1 LLCADSLASINLSK
15 GKKDMRLETI
25 RAAKNGFI
33 LEDEYGNLHVAK
45 TLIEAAQIVGDI
57 VPDTQGTRY
66 AVGMNCGDLSAARAC
81 FRDGK
86 KIEAIKILRDCFTP
100 RLGLR
105 EAKELIEV
113 LCF

>member
-1 LLCADSLASINLSK
+1 LLCAVLRASINLSK
-15 GKKDMRLETI
+15 GRKDMNLESI
-25 RAAKNGFI
+25 RAASNGFI
-33 LEDEYGNLHVAK
+33 IVDDRLNEYVAK
-45 TLIEAAQIVGDI
+45 TLIEAAQIVGEI

-66 AVGMNCGDLSAARAC
+66 ALGMTPGDLSVARAC

-105 EAKELIEV
+105 EAKDMIEI
-113 LCF
+113 LCG

>member
-1 LLCADSLASINLSK
+1 
-15 GKKDMRLETI
+15 
-25 RAAKNGFI
+25 
-33 LEDEYGNLHVAK
+33 
-45 TLIEAAQIVGDI
+45 
-57 VPDTQGTRY
+57 
-66 AVGMNCGDLSAARAC
+66 LSAARAC